1 MDKEIVYIYGL
12 VEPTTKEL
20 RYVGKSKDPKV
31 RLRKHI
37 SERFK
42 HDSYKDRWIR
52 KMVDSESRPEL
63 IIIDEVLKEEW
74 QYWEQHYIAY
84 YRGLGVRLTNS
95 TDGGDQPPSTKGR
108 KHTEESKRRMSET
121 KNGKAIP
128 WLNNGEV
135 RSQEHRDN
143 LSKSCKGRV
152 SEKKGK
158 TYEDIYGEKVA
169 MIIRGKM
176 SEAHIGVY
184 SGEAHPMYG
193 KHHSEKTKKLLSDT
207 FAVPVIQLTKDGKFI
222 KEWESIKVAQ
232 EGVNIKSGISNCTNG
247 KQKTAAGFKWKKK
260 CDYEKK

>member
-1 MDKEIVYIYGL
+1 MDKEVVYIYGL

-20 RYVGKSKDPKV
+20 RYVGKSKNPKV

-74 QYWEQHYIAY
+74 QYWERHYIAY

-108 KHTEESKRRMSET
+108 KHTEESKRKMSEA
-121 KNGKAIP
+121 KKGKAIP

-143 LSKSCKGRV
+143 LSKAIKGRI
-152 SEKKGK
+152 SPNKGK
-158 TYEDIYGEKVA
+158 KVSTEL
-169 MIIRGKM
+169 R
-176 SEAHIGVY
+176 
-184 SGEAHPMYG
+184 
-193 KHHSEKTKKLLSDT
+193 KKLADAST
-207 FAVPVIQLTKDGKFI
+207 SKKKVKQLDLDGNFI
-222 KEWESIKVAQ
+222 KMWDSVNEVQKEMNLRHIS
-232 EGVNIKSGISNCTNG
+232 ECCRGVSY
-247 KQKTAAGFKWKKK
+247 KTVGGFKWE
-260 CDYEKK
+260 YEKRIKYEK